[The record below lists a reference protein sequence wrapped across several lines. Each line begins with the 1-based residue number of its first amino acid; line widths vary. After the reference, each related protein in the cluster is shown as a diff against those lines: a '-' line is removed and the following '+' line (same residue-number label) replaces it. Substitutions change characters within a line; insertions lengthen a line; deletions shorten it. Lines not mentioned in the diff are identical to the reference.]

1 MKTDLTK
8 EELAALLDYDPKTGV
23 FLWRANRP
31 GGVKAGDEAGAR
43 FNGYRW
49 ISIKGTK
56 YLAHRLAFLFM
67 TGKWPEKYVDH
78 IDGEGLNNAWSNLRE
93 ATPTENAQNIKKANK
108 NNETGLLG
116 VSPASQGRGF
126 QAQLQVNGE
135 NRHLGY
141 YDNELVAAA
150 VYQAAKKLL
159 HTYAPKL
166 KVKG

>member
-1 MKTDLTK
+1 MKPVLTR
-8 EELAALLDYDPKTGV
+8 EELAALLDYDPESGV
-23 FLWRANRP
+23 LRWKVGRRGTAR
-31 GGVKAGDEAGAR
+31 AGDIAGTE

-67 TGKWPEKYVDH
+67 TGKWPAKFIDH
-78 IDGEGLNNAWSNLRE
+78 VDGEGLNNAWSNLRE
-93 ATPTENAQNIKKANK
+93 ASNAQNQQNRQRAKKNSS
-108 NNETGLLG
+108 TGLLG
-116 VSPASQGRGF
+116 VSRASGGRGF
-126 QAQLQVNGE
+126 QSQIQVNGE

-141 YDNELVAAA
+141 YDNELVAGA